1 MFERQSTRASFI
13 AVTGYAI
20 RVQHRCLSG
29 LSCLAGFRL
38 TLLRAGWTEGQCG

>member
-1 MFERQSTRASFI
+1 
-13 AVTGYAI
+13 
-20 RVQHRCLSG
+20 LSG